1 MWDGKVFVFRNSSIL
16 CGGFGLSWM
25 EDLKRLQ
32 SKPKMS
38 IAEVNEYII
47 QHPNWAA
54 SVIRNALNLE
64 MYQEFCLGCKG
75 FDNCYQ
81 KLGRVQK
88 DADLGCIC
96 NEFMNQD
103 ITKANQLRLH
113 EYFKLVF
120 SMLGF

>member
-1 MWDGKVFVFRNSSIL
+1 
-16 CGGFGLSWM
+16 M

-38 IAEVNEYII
+38 IAEVNEYIL
-47 QHPNWAA
+47 QHPDWTV

-64 MYQEFCLGCKG
+64 MYLEFCLGCKS

-81 KLGRVQK
+81 KLGMVHK
-88 DADLGCIC
+88 DRELGCIC

-103 ITKANQLRLH
+103 ITQANQLRLR

-120 SMLGF
+120 SLLGFEV

>member
-1 MWDGKVFVFRNSSIL
+1 M
-16 CGGFGLSWM
+16 GGLGLSWM

-38 IAEVNEYII
+38 VAEVNEYIL

-54 SVIRNALNLE
+54 AVIRSALNLE
-64 MYQEFCLGCKG
+64 MYQEFCLGCKS
-75 FDNCYQ
+75 FDCCYQ
-81 KLGRVQK
+81 KLGMVQK
-88 DADLGCIC
+88 DSDLGCIC

-103 ITKANQLRLH
+103 FTEANQLRLR

-120 SMLGF
+120 ELLSF

>member
-1 MWDGKVFVFRNSSIL
+1 
-16 CGGFGLSWM
+16 M

-32 SKPKMS
+32 SKPKLS
-38 IAEVNEYII
+38 IAEVNEYIL

-54 SVIRNALNLE
+54 SVIQNALNVE
-64 MYQEFCLGCKG
+64 MYQEFCLGCKS

-81 KLGRVQK
+81 RLGMVKRGP
-88 DADLGCIC
+88 DLGCIC

-103 ITKANQLRLH
+103 YSKANQLRLQ
-113 EYFKLVF
+113 EYFKLVW